1 MKLTL
6 LSIAFALCAS
16 SAAADLSVINERYIV
31 ARDDVRGY
39 FYRENGKLTVFNI
52 RWSDWSTKYR
62 CQDEYDRTRV
72 TAALLNLAIQM
83 KDAVSL
89 DFGEYLESEGFI
101 DCKKF

>member
-16 SAAADLSVINERYIV
+16 SAAADLIVINERYIV

-62 CQDEYDRTRV
+62 CQDEYDRTKV